1 MSQGY
6 FVLRVSD
13 DGDVSFDGPLSSDEL
28 RKRITPDD
36 DGETYYGRRIGF
48 ADSVPGFLGLLDG
61 RILIVKGEVV
71 VPQPVQ
77 TVTEYKLP

>member
-13 DGDVSFDGPLSSDEL
+13 DGDVAFDGPLSSDEL

-36 DGETYYGRRIGF
+36 DGETHYGRHVGF
-48 ADSVPGFLGLLDG
+48 ADHVPGFLGLLDG
-61 RILIVKGEVV
+61 KVLIIKGEVV